1 MFDDDRGQAYT
12 LEGFIGSILILT
24 AVLFALQSVVIT
36 PTTGGTVDRDARDQV
51 RLEAQDMLVLSAD
64 SGNLSKMIRYWNG
77 TEASTDRRFAA
88 SDSMSLGYSSDLP
101 PGKAPRGLLVM
112 LEEAFED
119 KNGYNVIVTYQ
130 DASGEPNG
138 GSMTMVRNGFSTQS
152 GVVAT
157 YTITLYDDQ
166 RLTGPGGDER
176 PLSWYDT
183 DDDDGDDGYYP
194 IPDAYPDSPVYNVV
208 TVKVVVW

>member
-1 MFDDDRGQAYT
+1 
-12 LEGFIGSILILT
+12 
-24 AVLFALQSVVIT
+24 
-36 PTTGGTVDRDARDQV
+36 
-51 RLEAQDMLVLSAD
+51 VLSAD

-130 DASGEPNG
+130 DSSGEPNG

-166 RLTGPGGDER
+166 RLTGPGGQEK
-176 PLSWYDT
+176 PLSWYNT
-183 DDDDGDDGYYP
+183 GTSDGNGYYP

-208 TVKVVVW
+208 TVKVIVW